1 MCYLDTTG
9 VNYMKL
15 FKKNNN
21 KHKNNS
27 ILDYNLL
34 VNNFNGILQALS
46 INLVMPFASLYTKRL
61 NGTDNDIALLNAYP
75 SIFSILAVFLGTYLF
90 RRFRNKKKIIALSFG
105 FSRAFFLLF
114 VFIPFLQAWLRPGL
128 FVFLYGV
135 MSFPNSIANMGWQS
149 YLADLFPEKW
159 RGRAFSKRSSLSTIS
174 ALVVTLITGNLL
186 YFIPKTH
193 SQRITLYQIF
203 FIIAFVIA
211 IFEVLSFAKHRLDK
225 NNKQIETITE
235 FKNQSIIKSL
245 KNIYTLVVSNRR
257 FLDYCICAVIFHF
270 SWQIGWPL
278 FFSYEYDILHSNE
291 LWSSIIATVS
301 CLSQALTFP
310 MWQKLSEKKGNTF
323 AITLAILLMSITPF
337 LYLISTNIIHV
348 ILFNTITGAAV
359 AGTILLLLSNLYET
373 APNED
378 RTLYIGIYTVLTN
391 ITLMFAPILGMKLK
405 GATNIYIALAVVGI
419 LRFLSAVAFYFRHLK
434 YKKLASKKS

>member
-1 MCYLDTTG
+1 
-9 VNYMKL
+9 MKL
-15 FKKNNN
+15 FKKANIRHTSNDTLN
-21 KHKNNS
+21 
-27 ILDYNLL
+27 YNLL

-61 NGTDNDIALLNAYP
+61 NGTDNDIALLNSYP

-90 RRFRNKKKIIALSFG
+90 RRFKNKKRIIAISFG
-105 FSRAFFLLF
+105 FARAFFLVF
-114 VFIPFLQAWLRPGL
+114 VFIPFLPAWLRPGL
-128 FVFLYGV
+128 FVFLYGA

-186 YFIPKTH
+186 YFIPKTDT
-193 SQRITLYQIF
+193 QRIKLYQIF
-203 FIIAFVIA
+203 FILAFIIA
-211 IFEVLSFAKHRLDK
+211 IFEVLSFVKHRLDK
-225 NNKQIETITE
+225 KNKQIETITK
-235 FKNQSIIKSL
+235 FKNQSILESF
-245 KNIYTLVVSNRR
+245 KNISSLVISNKK
-257 FLDYCICAVIFHF
+257 FLDYCICIVIFHF
-270 SWQIGWPL
+270 AWQMGWAL
-278 FFSYEYDILHSNE
+278 FFTYEYDILHSNE

-310 MWQKLSEKKGNTF
+310 MWQKLSEKKGNAF
-323 AITLAILLMSITPF
+323 AITLAVLLMSVTPF
-337 LYLISTNIIHV
+337 LYLISRNIIHV
-348 ILFNTITGAAV
+348 VIFSTITGAAV
-359 AGTILLLLSNLYET
+359 AGTVLLLLSNLYEA

-405 GATNIYIALAVVGI
+405 ALTNTYTALAVVGF
-419 LRFLSAVAFYFRHLK
+419 LRFLAAVIFYFRYLK
-434 YKKLASKKS
+434 HKKASL